1 MNATVVSCPGK
12 VLIAGGYLVLSPE
25 HHGFVVSTPSRFYT
39 VVQPVP
45 ASSEASSNRFGIT
58 VKSPQF
64 TDGEWEYVAT
74 KDEQGVWTVGEVKKE
89 G

>member
-12 VLIAGGYLVLSPE
+12 VLIAGGYLVLSPQ
-25 HHGFVVSTPSRFYT
+25 HQGFVVSTPSRFYT

-45 ASSEASSNRFGIT
+45 ASSVTSTDRFSIT

-64 TDGEWEYVAT
+64 TDGQWEYVA
-74 KDEQGVWTVGEVKKE
+74 KKNEQGAWTVDEVKKE

>member
-12 VLIAGGYLVLSPE
+12 VLLAGGYLVLSPQ
-25 HHGFVVSTPSRFYT
+25 HQGFVVSTPSRFYT

-45 ASSEASSNRFGIT
+45 GAVGDSNASFGIS

-64 TDGEWEYVAT
+64 TDGEWEYKAS
-74 KDEQGVWTVGEVKKE
+74 KDERGEWTVDEVKKE
-89 G
+89 E